1 MLKSFLIVSTSA
13 FHYLDMLFT
22 ARREFYLTLFVWCS
36 IWYLLSSTSRL
47 TNHIFFCFFS
57 NELFFTIL
65 FLQIPQSTPSG
76 NEDKF
81 LSLHAS
87 IWYVGKY
94 FKYCVVEPSQRN
106 KFKDKWVW
114 VVYSS
119 YLLGG
124 EGLLLSSFK
133 IIILLSSHFFFFA
146 FSGFSL
152 PLYLYFLKVEPI
164 HEGTDERAPD
174 FVFLAHIVDIMS
186 SMHAPLLFRS
196 FSSVP
201 FSTRLFLLPMWPFAF
216 VVVLTMWL
224 KSKTFLFS
232 FYNIRGR
239 LNQTWIVP
247 RAGFQVIWG
256 VSPNYCLISGVFS
269 DFWNSIEEHQGPAVL
284 K

>member
-1 MLKSFLIVSTSA
+1 MS
-13 FHYLDMLFT
+13 
-22 ARREFYLTLFVWCS
+22 
-36 IWYLLSSTSRL
+36 LS
-47 TNHIFFCFFS
+47 C
-57 NELFFTIL
+57 LFFLPPWGRGSIII
-65 FLQIPQSTPSG
+65 FLQNNNPFIKS
-76 NEDKF
+76 
-81 LSLHAS
+81 
-87 IWYVGKY
+87 
-94 FKYCVVEPSQRN
+94 
-106 KFKDKWVW
+106 
-114 VVYSS
+114 
-119 YLLGG
+119 
-124 EGLLLSSFK
+124 
-133 IIILLSSHFFFFA
+133 FFFFA

-247 RAGFQVIWG
+247 RAGFQVI
-256 VSPNYCLISGVFS
+256 
-269 DFWNSIEEHQGPAVL
+269 
-284 K
+284 